1 MPKEPKTEQDYFIP
15 PSNLEAEEA
24 CLGSLLIDPQA
35 LHDVAYFLKPEH
47 FYRVTNGWVYESIC
61 KLANAGTPVDMIT
74 LSTDLRNSEKLEEI
88 GGESYIIGLINS
100 VPTSVNITHYA
111 KLVLEKAKRRALIGA
126 GAKIANY
133 ALDEDMPIDEAI
145 AKSESALYLVALAEE
160 GNRATEHI
168 SQVVSQHMDRMEVL
182 NKEGRSHVITTGLSD
197 LNRLLSG
204 GFERGSLILV
214 AGDTG
219 MGKSSLLRHM
229 IFAAAKNGASGAY
242 FSLEMPSIQLLQRQ
256 VAADTRIPVER
267 YKMGDITESEWPNY
281 YEHAG
286 KLSELFVDL
295 DDSGI
300 LTPSLLTSKC
310 RRIKMQRGLDIIAVD
325 YLALMTADEKTQTE
339 TLRLASLSRGLKLL
353 AIELNVIVLVA
364 IQLNSKMIA
373 TRQDKRPLMSDV
385 RNSSDPNADS
395 DIVMLLYRD
404 DYYNP
409 DTSERPNIAEV
420 TIAKNRDGHTG
431 VVDVYW
437 RGDIL
442 TFSNLQRV
450 ELAL

>member
-1 MPKEPKTEQDYFIP
+1 VPTKPKTEEDYFIP

-24 CLGSLLIDPQA
+24 CLGSLLIDTEA

-47 FYRVTNGWVYESIC
+47 FYRVTNGWIYEAII
-61 KLANAGTPVDMIT
+61 KLSNAGTPVDMIT
-74 LSTDLRNSEKLEEI
+74 LTTDLRNSEKLEEI
-88 GGESYIIGLINS
+88 GGESYIIGLINT
-100 VPTSVNITHYA
+100 VPTSVNVLQYA
-111 KLVLEKAKRRALIGA
+111 QLVLEKAKRRALINA
-126 GAKIANY
+126 GTKIANY

-160 GNRATEHI
+160 GNQATEHI
-168 SQVVSQHMDRMEVL
+168 SKVVSRHMDRMEML
-182 NKEGRSHVITTGLSD
+182 NKDGKSHVITTGLTD
-197 LNRLLSG
+197 LNMLLSG

-219 MGKSSLLRHM
+219 MGKSSLLRHF

-256 VAADTRIPVER
+256 ISADTRIPVVR
-267 YKMGDITESEWPNY
+267 YKMGDIQEADWPNY

-295 DDSGI
+295 DDSGV
-300 LTPSLLTSKC
+300 LTPSLITSKC

-325 YLALMTADEKTQTE
+325 YMALMTADEKTQTE
-339 TLRLASLSRGLKLL
+339 TLRLASLSRGLKIL
-353 AIELNVIVLVA
+353 AIELNIVVLVA

-373 TRQDKRPLMSDV
+373 TRQDKRPLMPDV

-395 DIVMLLYRD
+395 DIVLLLYRD
-404 DYYNP
+404 EYYNP
-409 DTSERPNIAEV
+409 DTSERPNIAEI

-431 VVDVYW
+431 VVDAYW
-437 RGDIL
+437 RGEL
-442 TFSNLQRV
+442 LSFSNLQRV
-450 ELAL
+450 QLAL